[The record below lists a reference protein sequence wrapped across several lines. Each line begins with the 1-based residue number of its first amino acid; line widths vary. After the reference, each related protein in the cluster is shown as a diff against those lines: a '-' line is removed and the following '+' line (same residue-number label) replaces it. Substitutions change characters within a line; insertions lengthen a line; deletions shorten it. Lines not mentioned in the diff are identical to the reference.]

1 MATQLEYEERH
12 NKINAVTYWPA
23 TRKFY
28 VGALDTD
35 IVDVRKDSEYT
46 QIARLNLEKATIE
59 EGKFE
64 PLDQEYWRAAERQMR
79 AGVRDTSTITNIQ
92 VTQLLTQLINEEWRN
107 FFAING
113 CTRIPVPKLKLDIPY
128 ISTRRTAQK
137 KVPELVDINLDKSVE
152 SKVSLSLWKNA
163 DAVGVSD
170 EAQFQANIAPFE
182 LEINQT
188 AGALGLA
195 WNDQITAEI
204 ETFTATTEADW
215 GAMTTNADFSA
226 NNPLDDI
233 QGVETTINSNHLIA
247 NTITMHPRVFSDYLS
262 NTFINGYDPAADRT
276 GLGTGVFPLPKYNHI
291 TVIRDAG
298 FTNTKASLYDRRG
311 IVFGEGPTVAEQA
324 RNASAGA
331 SMYYIRQFGEV
342 KKVDNIFGRTMTVVS
357 A

>member
-1 MATQLEYEERH
+1 MEQEDILY
-12 NKINAVTYWPA
+12 KQNAVTYWPI

-28 VGALDTD
+28 VGAVSDNWGGD
-35 IVDVRKDSEYT
+35 IVREEGNFT
-46 QIARLNLEKATIE
+46 QIARFNPDKATIE
-59 EGKFE
+59 EGKIE
-64 PLDQEYWRAAERQMR
+64 PLDLEYWRKAERQMR
-79 AGVRDTSTITNIQ
+79 AGVRDTTTITNIQ
-92 VTQLLTQLINEEWRN
+92 VTQLLTQIINEEWRM
-107 FFAING
+107 FFAIQG
-113 CTRIPVPKLKLDIPY
+113 CTRMPVPKLKLDIPY

-152 SKVSLSLWKNA
+152 SKVSFNLWKNA

-195 WNDQITAEI
+195 WNDQIVTVQES
-204 ETFTATTEADW
+204 FTATTEADW

-233 QGVETTINSNHLIA
+233 QGVETTINSNHLSA

-298 FTNTKASLYDRRG
+298 YTNTKASLYDRRG
-311 IVFGEGPTVAEQA
+311 ILFGEGPTVAEQA

-331 SMYYIRQFGEV
+331 NMYYVRQFGEPI
-342 KKVDNIFGRTMTVVS
+342 KVDNIFGRTMGTVS